1 MCFLMTTS
9 NCSFASLL
17 LSLEKTW
24 VSLLQPYFWFPG
36 QGFLPQKVYFHFLGL
51 NLSLCMFFVPF
62 SVCKE
67 KPMWNIT
74 GDITLCMQW
83 NITVWSQ
90 CIDIW
95 IPKIF
100 LMMVSVLVW
109 YKWFHDSKGRVFRAC
124 GCQQHDS
131 TWPPWPTQC
140 GSSVPGTCEF
150 GKDVDVFGDFVPDRY
165 PDACLGTIS
174 HCYPFPPNIF
184 FFVGDHLGCFCFL
197 PWPQV
202 VFKSQILW
210 MPCTKKI
217 KQRFETLVEGLLSKD
232 YIFRW
237 MFLHG
242 NFHKPKH
249 KRSDTKN
256 IQSYI
261 WCQRCVWFFQF
272 PWGHAWFKSAC
283 SSCQSAQQDHLHN
296 LWLRSRSRLLS

>member
-109 YKWFHDSKGRVFRAC
+109 YKWFHDSKE
-124 GCQQHDS
+124 GCSELVGVSNTIQ
-131 TWPPWPTQC
+131 
-140 GSSVPGTCEF
+140 
-150 GKDVDVFGDFVPDRY
+150 PDRPDQHSAGAQSLERVSSGKMSMFLEILFPTDTQMHAWEQY
-165 PDACLGTIS
+165 PTATHS
-174 HCYPFPPNIF
+174 HPTSF
-184 FFVGDHLGCFCFL
+184 FLSVITL
-197 PWPQV
+197 V
-202 VFKSQILW
+202 VFVSCHDHKLFSNHECFECL
-210 MPCTKKI
+210 TRKK
-217 KQRFETLVEGLLSKD
+217 TSNNV
-232 YIFRW
+232 
-237 MFLHG
+237 
-242 NFHKPKH
+242 
-249 KRSDTKN
+249 
-256 IQSYI
+256 
-261 WCQRCVWFFQF
+261 
-272 PWGHAWFKSAC
+272 
-283 SSCQSAQQDHLHN
+283 
-296 LWLRSRSRLLS
+296 LRHW